1 MQVLL
6 DIGLRRYKPVIMS
19 VAAAVKAD
27 SISEAPEDAAWRVAA
42 SNTLTEVTRALC
54 LSLIFSE
61 ALSLCGYRHGWQS
74 WVSLMGIPLWF
85 CLRKLRV
92 L

>member
-1 MQVLL
+1 MHVT
-6 DIGLRRYKPVIMS
+6 
-19 VAAAVKAD
+19 AAVKAD
-27 SISEAPEDAAWRVAA
+27 PISEAQEDASWRVSA
-42 SNTLTEVTRALC
+42 SNALTEITRALC
-54 LSLIFSE
+54 LSLIFSVT
-61 ALSLCGYRHGWQS
+61 LSLCGYRDGWQS